1 MAKKKNIT
9 INEVLGKGFT
19 QQGDRLKYQRL
30 VKEAG
35 YEKQIAVY
43 GKTYAECLKKFEEKE
58 KTWRQAVILGNDLK
72 TGHVKLHEGMT
83 AYFQEHSKINGKK
96 KAIKRSTNSTDLRVV
111 RNQIEKYPIGS
122 KYADKLTA
130 RDLQAHIEQLIK
142 DGYSE
147 SIVKKTKDCLRA
159 YYYDLYKSPANPA
172 YSIVIPHFESTEK
185 ACNNIVEW
193 QEILDDDEI
202 IRFLKECDVPYI
214 PKHRGTQY
222 ADLLKFLFYTYMRI
236 GEACALQ
243 VKDYEKVNEAG
254 YINISKNLSREGKNW
269 YIDTPKYKASVR
281 RIKLSKEAQA
291 IIEKRIAG
299 KLSTDLIWSQ
309 SNGDYVKYTSLENP
323 LKKML
328 LRIDCQKDLS
338 IHSLR
343 HSGISFAL
351 RHGANISA
359 VSKNSGHSSIAITQD
374 IYQHVLSCE
383 RDKAVDITEL
393 ALNALKEKYEKSA

>member
-1 MAKKKNIT
+1 
-9 INEVLGKGFT
+9 
-19 QQGDRLKYQRL
+19 
-30 VKEAG
+30 
-35 YEKQIAVY
+35 
-43 GKTYAECLKKFEEKE
+43 
-58 KTWRQAVILGNDLK
+58 
-72 TGHVKLHEGMT
+72 
-83 AYFQEHSKINGKK
+83 
-96 KAIKRSTNSTDLRVV
+96 
-111 RNQIEKYPIGS
+111 
-122 KYADKLTA
+122 
-130 RDLQAHIEQLIK
+130 
-142 DGYSE
+142 
-147 SIVKKTKDCLRA
+147 
-159 YYYDLYKSPANPA
+159 
-172 YSIVIPHFESTEK
+172 
-185 ACNNIVEW
+185 
-193 QEILDDDEI
+193 
-202 IRFLKECDVPYI
+202 
-214 PKHRGTQY
+214 
-222 ADLLKFLFYTYMRI
+222 MRI

-281 RIKLSKEAQA
+281 RIKLSKEAQV

-299 KLSTDLIWSQ
+299 KSSTDLIWSQ

-351 RHGANISA
+351 RHRANISA
-359 VSKNSGHSSIAITQD
+359 VSKNAGHSSIAITQD

-393 ALNALKEKYEKSA
+393 ALNVLKEKYEKSA